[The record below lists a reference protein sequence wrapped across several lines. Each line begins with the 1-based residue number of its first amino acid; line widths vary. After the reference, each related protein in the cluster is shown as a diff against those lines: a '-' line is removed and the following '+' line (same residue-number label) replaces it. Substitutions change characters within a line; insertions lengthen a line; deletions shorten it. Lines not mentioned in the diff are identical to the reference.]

1 MENEYKALWRYQQ
14 ANLANLTYGKI
25 SWGFLFIA
33 LEKMGM
39 VVEFINMVKVLFQD
53 VKAKVCINWGIINS
67 FKMERGLRQGCPLPP
82 YLFILVQEV
91 FYFMMKEVTKRKV
104 SRGSLFPRGVQVNIH
119 YVNMWMTIQFIW
131 KERNGIYEM

>member
-1 MENEYKALWRYQQ
+1 
-14 ANLANLTYGKI
+14 
-25 SWGFLFIA
+25 
-33 LEKMGM
+33 M

-53 VKAKVCINWGIINS
+53 VKAKACINRGIINS
-67 FKMERGLRQGCPLPP
+67 FKMERGLRQGCPLPL

-119 YVNMWMTIQFIW
+119 YVNMWMTIQFI
-131 KERNGIYEM
+131 